1 MPEVTLLIKVIINK
15 RAEIHARESI
25 YLSTQSSNKLG
36 VGVFAFLLPMC
47 LLFQNASP
55 TRSQI

>member
-15 RAEIHARESI
+15 RAEIQARESI

-36 VGVFAFLLPMC
+36 VGVFAFLFHQYYP
-47 LLFQNASP
+47 
-55 TRSQI
+55 